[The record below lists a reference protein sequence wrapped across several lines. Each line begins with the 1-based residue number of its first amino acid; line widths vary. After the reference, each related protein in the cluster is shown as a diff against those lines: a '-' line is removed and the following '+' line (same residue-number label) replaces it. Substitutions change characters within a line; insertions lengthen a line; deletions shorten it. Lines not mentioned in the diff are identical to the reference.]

1 MAMFKCFTDTA
12 QRRSDTRDAPRG
24 AALSPASRLWIAAPL
39 AGVLILAGCSTS
51 APEPKPQPPST
62 KPTPPAPPPAPP
74 PPPPSSNWEDWPY
87 TPGGWSY
94 RNEGQSSTAS
104 FGASAAAPQFSIRC
118 DKAARRIQL
127 SRPGFLE
134 PGKSANM
141 VIRATTGS
149 AQYPLANAGGQP
161 AQVAATLSPQDQILD
176 KVAFSR
182 GRFVVEVA
190 GAPTPLVIPTWP
202 EFARVVEDCR

>member
-1 MAMFKCFTDTA
+1 MPMFKYVTEAAT
-12 QRRSDTRDAPRG
+12 RRAAVSAPAIAPR
-24 AALSPASRLWIAAPL
+24 PARRPNLWLIVPL
-39 AGVLILAGCSTS
+39 AGVMMVAGCSTPK
-51 APEPKPQPPST
+51 PEPKPQPPST
-62 KPTPPAPPPAPP
+62 RPVPP
-74 PPPPSSNWEDWPY
+74 PPPPATPPPASSNWEDWPY

-94 RNEGQSSTAS
+94 RAEGQGSVAL
-104 FGASAAAPQFSIRC
+104 FGMGPQAPQFSIRC

-127 SRPGFLE
+127 ARPGFLE

-161 AQVAATLSPQDQILD
+161 AQVAATLSPLDPILD
-176 KVAFSR
+176 KIAFSR

>member
-1 MAMFKCFTDTA
+1 MM
-12 QRRSDTRDAPRG
+12 
-24 AALSPASRLWIAAPL
+24 
-39 AGVLILAGCSTS
+39 AGCSTPK
-51 APEPKPQPPST
+51 PEPKPTTPST
-62 KPTPPAPPPAPP
+62 RPTPP
-74 PPPPSSNWEDWPY
+74 PPPPTTPPPAATSWEDWPY
-87 TPGGWSY
+87 TPGNWSY
-94 RNEGQSSTAS
+94 RNEGQSSVAS
-104 FGASAAAPQFSIRC
+104 FGVSPQAPQFSIRC
-118 DKAARRIQL
+118 DKAARRILL

-161 AQVAATLSPQDQILD
+161 AQVAATLSPLDQILD

-182 GRFVVEVA
+182 GRFVVDVA
-190 GAPTPLVIPTWP
+190 GAPSPLVIPTWP